1 MRRSRRE
8 DVAFSAHTDLSAYSN
23 DELESQLDARSEAL
37 RQIELSCSGKAG
49 TAGAGET
56 GAPVDESGLGKTITA
71 LLPLC
76 RVEFVCGLD
85 RQALKAAWCNE
96 SCAAAPDEKPASCP
110 SCDED
115 GGEAPTQGFTA
126 VHGSDGSMWHCLRCA
141 RVCGAAPPPAPR
153 LSIVGLEAAPPKGPR
168 GPEVVAEPAG
178 HVALLRLARTTL
190 EAATKLAEMAAARS
204 ALEDQRAS
212 KRTLATRVVDRLAP
226 LLEMLNGG
234 DRATGGGGA
243 ARCGG
248 AAQRALTWAPPGG
261 GGGAGRLAPGI
272 ALPGLTAGCGVD
284 VGCVHM
290 AVAVDGL
297 DGIHTSGAV
306 ASSSVSRP
314 GAWSARRARSTVAG
328 SQMLVSIPALR
339 HARRSAEMGTGSA
352 IGRFVR
358 LAALSRR
365 ARSK

>member
-1 MRRSRRE
+1 M
-8 DVAFSAHTDLSAYSN
+8 AFSAHTDLSAYSN
-23 DELESQLDARSEAL
+23 YELESQIDARSEAL

-56 GAPVDESGLGKTITA
+56 GAPADESGLGKTITA

-110 SCDED
+110 SCDD
-115 GGEAPTQGFTA
+115 
-126 VHGSDGSMWHCLRCA
+126 
-141 RVCGAAPPPAPR
+141 
-153 LSIVGLEAAPPKGPR
+153 
-168 GPEVVAEPAG
+168 
-178 HVALLRLARTTL
+178 
-190 EAATKLAEMAAARS
+190 
-204 ALEDQRAS
+204 
-212 KRTLATRVVDRLAP
+212 
-226 LLEMLNGG
+226 
-234 DRATGGGGA
+234 
-243 ARCGG
+243 
-248 AAQRALTWAPPGG
+248 
-261 GGGAGRLAPGI
+261 
-272 ALPGLTAGCGVD
+272 
-284 VGCVHM
+284 
-290 AVAVDGL
+290 
-297 DGIHTSGAV
+297 TSGAV

-339 HARRSAEMGTGSA
+339 HARRSVEMGTGSA

-365 ARSK
+365 ARSKNKHL